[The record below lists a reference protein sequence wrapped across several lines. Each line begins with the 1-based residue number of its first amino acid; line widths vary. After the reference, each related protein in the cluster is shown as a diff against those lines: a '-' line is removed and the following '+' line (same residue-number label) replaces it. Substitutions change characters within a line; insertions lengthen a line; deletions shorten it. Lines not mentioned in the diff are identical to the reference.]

1 MIRSDKD
8 GPAESPALS
17 PAAGSILKPAGGGIP
32 SASLKPLK
40 AIALHTYVACSLK
53 TSQSSEQYTRPRKEP
68 RFYGARSLL
77 LTHHPHTA
85 KKNPTCKRSSVYYC

>member
-53 TSQSSEQYTRPRKEP
+53 VL
-68 RFYGARSLL
+68 GAVRGLVKSRASMARG
-77 LTHHPHTA
+77 PF
-85 KKNPTCKRSSVYYC
+85 C